1 MCVVWV
7 HECTLI
13 HKLYMRLTG
22 NSFLIELHA
31 CMLIQLCL
39 YCFHFWKKK
48 MSSLKQICINILSHV
63 VKYLGVKY
71 LLSLNWIVLKLNWFS
86 INEIFN
92 PKLFSWFY
100 RKNIRKRLIFPV
112 QQRLRFIRL
121 SGKFSKT
128 YMYRMIEKI
137 EIYQHNFTIVYS
149 YNLVTSCSE
158 VVLFLAS

>member
-1 MCVVWV
+1 MCIVWV

-39 YCFHFWKKK
+39 YCFHFWENK
-48 MSSLKQICINILSHV
+48 MSSLKQIYVNILSHV
-63 VKYLGVKY
+63 VNYLGVKY
-71 LLSLNWIVLKLNWFS
+71 LLSLNWIVLKLNWLS
-86 INEIFN
+86 INETFN
-92 PKLFSWFY
+92 TKLFSWFY

-112 QQRLRFIRL
+112 QQRLQFIRL

-128 YMYRMIEKI
+128 YMYRTIEKI
-137 EIYQHNFTIVYS
+137 EIYPHNFTIVYS
-149 YNLVTSCSE
+149 YNLVT
-158 VVLFLAS
+158 